1 MKSHDVSDDILILF
15 ITLLVVIIIVAVVT
29 VYMNRGPPLH
39 TIRRVRDIPTPPLT
53 PFPGDVEARE
63 FADY

>member
-1 MKSHDVSDDILILF
+1 MKSHNVSDDILILF
-15 ITLLVVIIIVAVVT
+15 ITLLVVIIIVAVVN
-29 VYMNRGPPLH
+29 VYMNRGPPP